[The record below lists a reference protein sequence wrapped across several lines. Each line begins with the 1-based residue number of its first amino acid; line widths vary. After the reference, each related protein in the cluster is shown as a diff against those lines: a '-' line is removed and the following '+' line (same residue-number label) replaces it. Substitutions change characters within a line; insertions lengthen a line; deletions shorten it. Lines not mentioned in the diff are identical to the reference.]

1 MTARRAI
8 PGRETER
15 LRRSLV
21 QERAS
26 LHHELASLRNSVL
39 QPLERAEQD
48 ELADLLARALRD
60 VEDAL
65 TRLER
70 GTFGRCEGC
79 GRPIPSARLRAL
91 PRARLCV
98 RCQRR
103 EDARSRRL
111 RSARTGRYVA

>member
-8 PGRETER
+8 SARETER
-15 LRRSLV
+15 LRRSLL

-26 LHHELASLRNSVL
+26 LHHELASLRGSVV
-39 QPLERAEQD
+39 QPAERDEQQ
-48 ELADLLARALRD
+48 ELAGQLARVLRD

-65 TRLER
+65 TRLEL

-79 GRPIPSARLRAL
+79 GRPIAAERLRAL

-111 RSARTGRYVA
+111 RTGRTGRYAA